1 LPDLDDGVSLRSPK
15 IYNHRVRYQPIAR
28 ETMKQFPITQDAS
41 TTRNAA
47 VDALRTYFA
56 ESLS

>member
-1 LPDLDDGVSLRSPK
+1 
-15 IYNHRVRYQPIAR
+15 
-28 ETMKQFPITQDAS
+28 MKQFPITQDAS